1 MDSEDEEG
9 ASPAPQILLRA
20 LSTDNETGS
29 SDAEPL
35 SLSEGSLES
44 PTPTTPR
51 RQDKGVERDDD
62 RTSMVKCIV
71 NSVVD
76 SEAVYVECLSVML
89 QVCCASISIYAEQ
102 GRLIITVTQI
112 NCFFNFSQYMKAIR
126 ATLTTSQP
134 VISEEEFGTMFYKIP
149 ELHAL
154 HRDFLEGLRKKSEKW
169 DNRTAIGEHFK
180 VLHFQG

>member
-9 ASPAPQILLRA
+9 PSPAPPILLRA

-51 RQDKGVERDDD
+51 RQEKVTAAKEDD

-71 NSVVD
+71 NSVVE
-76 SEAVYVECLSVML
+76 SEAVYVECLTVML
-89 QVCCASISIYAEQ
+89 QVSGVET
-102 GRLIITVTQI
+102 G
-112 NCFFNFSQYMKAIR
+112 K
-126 ATLTTSQP
+126 
-134 VISEEEFGTMFYKIP
+134 
-149 ELHAL
+149 
-154 HRDFLEGLRKKSEKW
+154 
-169 DNRTAIGEHFK
+169 
-180 VLHFQG
+180 

>member
-9 ASPAPQILLRA
+9 ASPAPPILLRA

-51 RQDKGVERDDD
+51 RQEKSKEREDD

-71 NSVVD
+71 NSVME
-76 SEAVYVECLSVML
+76 SEAVYVECLTVML
-89 QVCCASISIYAEQ
+89 QVRY
-102 GRLIITVTQI
+102 
-112 NCFFNFSQYMKAIR
+112 
-126 ATLTTSQP
+126 LTFLLCKSRK
-134 VISEEEFGTMFYKIP
+134 SLFTMFPCSCSI
-149 ELHAL
+149 
-154 HRDFLEGLRKKSEKW
+154 
-169 DNRTAIGEHFK
+169 
-180 VLHFQG
+180 

>member
-9 ASPAPQILLRA
+9 ASPAPPILLRA

-51 RQDKGVERDDD
+51 RQEKSKEREDD

-71 NSVVD
+71 NSVVE
-76 SEAVYVECLSVML
+76 SEAVYVECLTVML
-89 QVCCASISIYAEQ
+89 QVRCCSSLKYENERFQ
-102 GRLIITVTQI
+102 EITFQEI
-112 NCFFNFSQYMKAIR
+112 
-126 ATLTTSQP
+126 
-134 VISEEEFGTMFYKIP
+134 GYK
-149 ELHAL
+149 
-154 HRDFLEGLRKKSEKW
+154 
-169 DNRTAIGEHFK
+169 
-180 VLHFQG
+180 

>member
-9 ASPAPQILLRA
+9 PSPAPPILLRA

-51 RQDKGVERDDD
+51 RQEKGKEQEDD

-71 NSVVD
+71 NSVVE
-76 SEAVYVECLSVML
+76 SEAIYVECLNVML
-89 QVCCASISIYAEQ
+89 QVRI
-102 GRLIITVTQI
+102 LIIMKIDIKLIKVFKATFYFI
-112 NCFFNFSQYMKAIR
+112 FS
-126 ATLTTSQP
+126 T
-134 VISEEEFGTMFYKIP
+134 
-149 ELHAL
+149 
-154 HRDFLEGLRKKSEKW
+154 
-169 DNRTAIGEHFK
+169 
-180 VLHFQG
+180 

>member
-9 ASPAPQILLRA
+9 ASPAPPILLRA

-51 RQDKGVERDDD
+51 RQEKSKEREDD

-71 NSVVD
+71 NSVVE
-76 SEAVYVECLSVML
+76 SETVYVECLTVML
-89 QVCCASISIYAEQ
+89 QVC
-102 GRLIITVTQI
+102 II
-112 NCFFNFSQYMKAIR
+112 
-126 ATLTTSQP
+126 
-134 VISEEEFGTMFYKIP
+134 
-149 ELHAL
+149 
-154 HRDFLEGLRKKSEKW
+154 W
-169 DNRTAIGEHFK
+169 HFK
-180 VLHFQG
+180 FTRCVRIYSQCFPVLAVYESY

>member
-9 ASPAPQILLRA
+9 PSPAPPILLRA

-51 RQDKGVERDDD
+51 RQQEKKVAAAAVKEDD

-71 NSVVD
+71 NSVVE
-76 SEAVYVECLSVML
+76 SETVYVECLTVML
-89 QVCCASISIYAEQ
+89 QVS
-102 GRLIITVTQI
+102 
-112 NCFFNFSQYMKAIR
+112 
-126 ATLTTSQP
+126 
-134 VISEEEFGTMFYKIP
+134 
-149 ELHAL
+149 
-154 HRDFLEGLRKKSEKW
+154 
-169 DNRTAIGEHFK
+169 
-180 VLHFQG
+180 

>member
-9 ASPAPQILLRA
+9 ASPAPPILLRA

-51 RQDKGVERDDD
+51 RQEKSKEREDD

-71 NSVVD
+71 NSVVE
-76 SEAVYVECLSVML
+76 SEAVYVECLTVML
-89 QVCCASISIYAEQ
+89 QVSFFF
-102 GRLIITVTQI
+102 LFL
-112 NCFFNFSQYMKAIR
+112 FFNEWLDPLASFCYGSIIERRSLSFAVYE
-126 ATLTTSQP
+126 S
-134 VISEEEFGTMFYKIP
+134 Y
-149 ELHAL
+149 
-154 HRDFLEGLRKKSEKW
+154 
-169 DNRTAIGEHFK
+169 
-180 VLHFQG
+180 

>member
-9 ASPAPQILLRA
+9 ASPAPPILLRA

-51 RQDKGVERDDD
+51 RQDKGAECDDD

-89 QVCCASISIYAEQ
+89 QVQLFFPHVYRPAATTIVNNFHFYFTVHESDQSDTDDVTAS
-102 GRLIITVTQI
+102 
-112 NCFFNFSQYMKAIR
+112 NF
-126 ATLTTSQP
+126 
-134 VISEEEFGTMFYKIP
+134 
-149 ELHAL
+149 
-154 HRDFLEGLRKKSEKW
+154 
-169 DNRTAIGEHFK
+169 
-180 VLHFQG
+180 

>member
-9 ASPAPQILLRA
+9 ASPAPPILLRA

-51 RQDKGVERDDD
+51 REEKSKDREDD

-71 NSVVD
+71 NSVVE
-76 SEAVYVECLSVML
+76 SEGVYVECLTVML
-89 QVCCASISIYAEQ
+89 QVRHFMSLNSQFYNHNTIH
-102 GRLIITVTQI
+102 
-112 NCFFNFSQYMKAIR
+112 CFFFVVYESY
-126 ATLTTSQP
+126 
-134 VISEEEFGTMFYKIP
+134 
-149 ELHAL
+149 
-154 HRDFLEGLRKKSEKW
+154 
-169 DNRTAIGEHFK
+169 
-180 VLHFQG
+180 

>member
-9 ASPAPQILLRA
+9 ASPAPPILLRA

-51 RQDKGVERDDD
+51 RQEKSKDREDD

-71 NSVVD
+71 NSVVE
-76 SEAVYVECLSVML
+76 SEAVYVECLTVML
-89 QVCCASISIYAEQ
+89 QVRCHSSLKVSNKIND
-102 GRLIITVTQI
+102 VQI
-112 NCFFNFSQYMKAIR
+112 DTC
-126 ATLTTSQP
+126 
-134 VISEEEFGTMFYKIP
+134 
-149 ELHAL
+149 L
-154 HRDFLEGLRKKSEKW
+154 HRINTNLLSSFLAVYESY
-169 DNRTAIGEHFK
+169 
-180 VLHFQG
+180 

>member
-9 ASPAPQILLRA
+9 ASPAPPILLRA

-51 RQDKGVERDDD
+51 RQEKSKDREDD

-71 NSVVD
+71 NSVME
-76 SEAVYVECLSVML
+76 SEAVYVECLTVML
-89 QVCCASISIYAEQ
+89 QVCNY
-102 GRLIITVTQI
+102 
-112 NCFFNFSQYMKAIR
+112 FAI
-126 ATLTTSQP
+126 
-134 VISEEEFGTMFYKIP
+134 
-149 ELHAL
+149 
-154 HRDFLEGLRKKSEKW
+154 
-169 DNRTAIGEHFK
+169 
-180 VLHFQG
+180 

>member
-9 ASPAPQILLRA
+9 PSPAPPILLRA

-51 RQDKGVERDDD
+51 RQEKGKDGEDD

-71 NSVVD
+71 SSVVE
-76 SEAVYVECLSVML
+76 SETIYVECLNVML
-89 QVCCASISIYAEQ
+89 QVGQ
-102 GRLIITVTQI
+102 
-112 NCFFNFSQYMKAIR
+112 
-126 ATLTTSQP
+126 
-134 VISEEEFGTMFYKIP
+134 
-149 ELHAL
+149 
-154 HRDFLEGLRKKSEKW
+154 
-169 DNRTAIGEHFK
+169 
-180 VLHFQG
+180 